1 MLYNSQIHSYATSYM
16 FSPTTAS
23 IWHFFSKQ
31 RFFFGHP
38 LLLHFRKN
46 QYLDDCQHEFRLI
59 IQFKRD
65 NHEFRLIIYFKQGKS
80 KIIYNIYSNSVNY
93 ILLCFL
99 KILSVNM
106 VLWWNSSSRF
116 PELCVSFVN
125 TYLSFLSLLL
135 FCSIHQTKTS
145 SLVNL
150 FNACTDTFWLID
162 IINFD
167 FRIKQWTTY
176 D

>member
-1 MLYNSQIHSYATSYM
+1 MFCQIHNYDDFLWYIFSLHFYKYQYWLWHSATKKKKTLRLPAPPKIHSWWFRWLSTSNLLNQHSMLYNSQIHSYATSYM

-65 NHEFRLIIYFKQGKS
+65 NHEFKLIICFKQGKS
-80 KIIYNIYSNSVNY
+80 KII
-93 ILLCFL
+93 
-99 KILSVNM
+99 
-106 VLWWNSSSRF
+106 
-116 PELCVSFVN
+116 
-125 TYLSFLSLLL
+125 
-135 FCSIHQTKTS
+135 
-145 SLVNL
+145 
-150 FNACTDTFWLID
+150 
-162 IINFD
+162 
-167 FRIKQWTTY
+167 
-176 D
+176 